1 MKSRY
6 SEKNDMNYMK
16 YFMSLMHELHVL
28 EIIWTQNKSLNEES
42 DGLFYSLKLESFTSK
57 ILNL

>member
-1 MKSRY
+1 
-6 SEKNDMNYMK
+6 
-16 YFMSLMHELHVL
+16 LHVL

>member
-16 YFMSLMHELHVL
+16 YFMSLLHELHVL